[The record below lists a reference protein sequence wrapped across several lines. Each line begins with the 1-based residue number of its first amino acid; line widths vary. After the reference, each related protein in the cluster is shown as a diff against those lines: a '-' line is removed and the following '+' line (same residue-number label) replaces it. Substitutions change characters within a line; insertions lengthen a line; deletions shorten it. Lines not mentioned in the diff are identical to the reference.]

1 MAIACGNTFILKPS
15 EKDPSAAM
23 AVAELLQEAGLPK
36 GVMNVVHG
44 GREAVETLLDAKAV
58 KAISFVGSTPWQ
70 RRSTPVARRQA
81 SAFRPWAALKT
92 TR

>member
-1 MAIACGNTFILKPS
+1 MTNPS
-15 EKDPSAAM
+15 TGKVIRQG

-58 KAISFVGSTPWQ
+58 TAISFVGSTPVTEATY
-70 RRSTPVARRQA
+70 SHGLA
-81 SAFRPWAALKT
+81 SAIAL
-92 TR
+92 